1 MPIHQTK
8 HSPKILF
15 GPGALGQIGE
25 ESRRLGA
32 GRVLVVTDG
41 GIVQAGHADSVA
53 QHLGQAGCQSAL
65 FTDVVE
71 NPTSDTV
78 DTCVQA
84 ARDFGAELI
93 VGLGGGS
100 SLDTA
105 KGCNFILTNGG
116 RMQDYWGYA
125 KAGQPMLPLIA
136 VPTTAGTGS
145 ECQSYAL
152 ISDARTHQKM
162 ACGDPKALPA
172 TAILDPG
179 LTLTQPRFVAAC
191 TGIDALAHAI
201 ESAVTL
207 RQTPFSSIYS
217 REAFRL
223 LQEHLEGV
231 LARPDDLH
239 ARGQVLLGAAYAGI
253 AIENSMLGCAHS
265 AANPLTARYGTVHGN
280 AVGLLLPH
288 AMRYNAEE
296 PQALATYARLAL
308 ENRLVNRD
316 ASEREAFEALHAR
329 VNELLAAVELPR
341 TLDALEVPAAD
352 IPTLAKDAST
362 QWTAQF
368 NPRSIDTQG
377 FETLYEAAH
386 EAACSP
392 AAS

>member
-1 MPIHQTK
+1 MPIHETK
-8 HSPKILF
+8 RTPKILF
-15 GPGALGQIGE
+15 GPNALGHIGE
-25 ESRRLGA
+25 EARRLGA

-41 GIVQAGHADSVA
+41 GIVQAGHADTVA
-53 QHLGQAGCQSAL
+53 RHLGEAGCQSAL
-65 FTDVVE
+65 FTGVVE
-71 NPTSDTV
+71 NPTTDTV
-78 DTCVQA
+78 DACVQA
-84 ARDFGAELI
+84 ARDFGAELL

-125 KAGQPMLPLIA
+125 KASQPMLPLIA

-152 ISDARTHQKM
+152 ISDAHTHQKM
-162 ACGDPKALPA
+162 ACGDPRALPA

-201 ESAVTL
+201 ESAVTR

-223 LQEHLEGV
+223 LQEHLESV
-231 LARPDDLH
+231 LTSPDDLH

-265 AANPLTARYGTVHGN
+265 AANPLTAHYGTVHGN

-288 AMRYNAEE
+288 AMRYNAED
-296 PQALATYARLAL
+296 PRALATYARLAL

-316 ASEREAFEALHAR
+316 ASDRDAFEALHAR

-341 TLDALEVPAAD
+341 TLDALDVPAAD
-352 IPTLAKDAST
+352 IPTLAQEAST

-368 NPRSIDTQG
+368 NPRSICAQG
-377 FETLYEAAH
+377 FEALYEAAH
-386 EAACSP
+386 GAACSP
-392 AAS
+392 AA